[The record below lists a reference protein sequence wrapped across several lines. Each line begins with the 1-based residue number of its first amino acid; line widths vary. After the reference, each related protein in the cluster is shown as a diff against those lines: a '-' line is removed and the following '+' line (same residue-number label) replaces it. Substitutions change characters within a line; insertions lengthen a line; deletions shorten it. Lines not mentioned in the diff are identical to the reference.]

1 MQPNHDSPNNDLM
14 TVDKMI
20 AQLGGTDLSR
30 RSEGSCGL
38 LLEHLRAARTALL
51 GAMPGQYSLS
61 LEQSVE
67 SIACIPSKL
76 TRGNIKDALQGL
88 IDLDT
93 ARLTAAARGRF
104 QSALAAR

>member
-20 AQLGGTDLSR
+20 AQLGGTDLSKR
-30 RSEGSCGL
+30 GEGSCGL

-51 GAMPGQYSLS
+51 GTMQGQYSLS
-61 LEQSVE
+61 LEQAAE

-76 TRGNIKDALQGL
+76 TRGDIKDTLQGL
-88 IDLDT
+88 IDLEK
-93 ARLTAAARGRF
+93 ARLTAAVRRKF
-104 QSALAAR
+104 SSA